1 MCLPPSVND
10 IVYVSLISGRCW
22 LSEIEFLATRG
33 KRSWRASYFFF
44 FFLRLGTGFLL
55 AGLDPLIVCPAMFL
69 LDNDKG
75 RG

>member
-44 FFLRLGTGFLL
+44 FFTSGDRIS
-55 AGLDPLIVCPAMFL
+55 P
-69 LDNDKG
+69 G
-75 RG
+75 RP